1 MPTSKPFSAS
11 SFAHSCPIPESDA
24 VTIATGLISI
34 SFRCGTS
41 RGLSPASRRT
51 NARPSENRRCRVA
64 CSDGEEERNGGNV
77 AIELSLFNNSVTT
90 MVNHLTNFYPDEA
103 ELETYVLCARVKC
116 PNIPGGSG
124 LNWVISPGGDELA
137 PGVLRG
143 VLEALEET
151 ENGNGKGP

>member
-1 MPTSKPFSAS
+1 M
-11 SFAHSCPIPESDA
+11 
-24 VTIATGLISI
+24 L
-34 SFRCGTS
+34 
-41 RGLSPASRRT
+41 
-51 NARPSENRRCRVA
+51 
-64 CSDGEEERNGGNV
+64 GERQGRRNGGNV

-90 MVNHLTNFYPDEA
+90 LVSHLTNFYPPEA

-116 PNIPGGSG
+116 PNIPTGSG

-143 VLEALEET
+143 VLEALEA